1 VSSAD
6 RPFCAEVSATGDEP
20 VGASAS
26 RVDRWIL
33 VEYRGLWSPD
43 PLRGSMLDEAVK
55 RHLGELLA
63 APRSRLL
70 FIRRP
75 RSHHH
80 GVFCYTALTR
90 EQGPEIFVRQLERH
104 EDLIGLDL
112 FGPDRGEPLDHPL
125 FAVCTHGKRD
135 RCCARYGRPLYDA
148 VADQVD
154 REWVWQ
160 CTHVGGDR
168 FAGNLVCFPEGL
180 YFGRVGLGDVWPLLD
195 DYLSGRIYLDC
206 YRGRCCYPFGV
217 QAAEEAVRRE
227 AGLTGIEDVEVVE
240 AEGDRVVLAAGGRRY
255 EAEITEEV
263 GEPRYLTCSSD
274 RLARPV
280 RYSVRLV
287 DTA

>member
-1 VSSAD
+1 VSSPDKA
-6 RPFCAEVSATGDEP
+6 FCAELSSANGEAI
-20 VGASAS
+20 GATAS

-33 VEYRGLWSPD
+33 LEYRGLWSPD
-43 PLRGSMLDEAVK
+43 ALRGSMLDDAVK
-55 RHLGELLA
+55 AHLRDLLS

-90 EQGPEIFVRQLERH
+90 ENGSEIFVRQFDHHGEL
-104 EDLIGLDL
+104 LGLDL
-112 FGPDRGEPLDHPL
+112 FGADRGEPLDHPL

-148 VADQVD
+148 VADQVGRD
-154 REWVWQ
+154 WVWQ

-168 FAGNLVCFPEGL
+168 FAGNLVCFPEGF

-195 DYLSGRIYLDC
+195 DYLAGKIHLDC

-217 QAAEEAVRRE
+217 QAAEEVVRRHT
-227 AGLTGIEDVEVVE
+227 GLTGFDDVRLLS
-240 AEGDRVVLAAGGRRY
+240 AERDRVVLEAGGERY
-255 EAEITEEV
+255 EAEVIQERGAPTYATCGAESLSR
-263 GEPRYLTCSSD
+263 PLRYVA
-274 RLARPV
+274 RLR
-280 RYSVRLV
+280 
-287 DTA
+287 